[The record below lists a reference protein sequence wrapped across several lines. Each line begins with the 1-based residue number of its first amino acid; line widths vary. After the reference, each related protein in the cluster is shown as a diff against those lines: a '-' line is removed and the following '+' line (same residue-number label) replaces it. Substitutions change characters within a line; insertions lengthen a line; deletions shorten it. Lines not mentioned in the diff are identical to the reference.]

1 MRKLVATT
9 FLTLDG
15 VMESPEK
22 WHFPFLDGELCTTI
36 AALLA
41 DTDGLLLGRITYQES
56 AGQQLTGIHTYVVSR
71 TLGSV
76 ASAGVTVLNG
86 ELADDLGAL
95 KHAPGHDIAVIGS
108 GALIR
113 SLLEHDLLDELHL
126 LVHPVI
132 IGRGKRLFAGDT
144 TAKSLKR
151 TICKAFGSGVVHLCY
166 EPVPG

>member
-1 MRKLVATT
+1 
-9 FLTLDG
+9 
-15 VMESPEK
+15 MESPEK
-22 WHFPFLDGELCTTI
+22 WHVPFFDGELAATI
-36 AALLA
+36 AELLH

-56 AGQQLTGIHTYVVSR
+56 AGQQLKGIHTYVVST

-76 ASAGVTVLNG
+76 ASANVTVLNG
-86 ELADDLGAL
+86 DLAESVGAL
-95 KHAPGHDIAVIGS
+95 KHARGRDIAVSGS
-108 GALIR
+108 GTLIR
-113 SLLEHDLLDELHL
+113 SLLEHDLVDELNL

-132 IGRGKRLFAGDT
+132 IGRGKRLFADDT

>member
-1 MRKLVATT
+1 VATT

-15 VMESPEK
+15 VMESPEN
-22 WHFPFLDGELCTTI
+22 WHFPFFDGELCATI

-56 AGQQLTGIHTYVVSR
+56 AGQQLKGIHTYVVST

-76 ASAGVTVLNG
+76 ASADLTVLDG
-86 ELADDLGAL
+86 DLADDIGAL
-95 KHAPGHDIAVIGS
+95 KHAPGQDIAVSGS
-108 GALIR
+108 GTLIR

-126 LVHPVI
+126 LVHPVV

>member
-1 MRKLVATT
+1 
-9 FLTLDG
+9 
-15 VMESPEK
+15 MESPEK
-22 WHFPFLDGELCTTI
+22 WHFPFFDGELAATI
-36 AALLA
+36 AELLH

-56 AGQQLTGIHTYVVSR
+56 AGQQLKGIHTYVVST

-76 ASAGVTVLNG
+76 ASANVTVLNG
-86 ELADDLGAL
+86 ELTESVGAL
-95 KHAPGHDIAVIGS
+95 KHARGRDIAVSGS
-108 GALIR
+108 GTLIR
-113 SLLEHDLLDELHL
+113 SLLEHDLVDELNL

-132 IGRGKRLFAGDT
+132 IGRGKRLFADDT